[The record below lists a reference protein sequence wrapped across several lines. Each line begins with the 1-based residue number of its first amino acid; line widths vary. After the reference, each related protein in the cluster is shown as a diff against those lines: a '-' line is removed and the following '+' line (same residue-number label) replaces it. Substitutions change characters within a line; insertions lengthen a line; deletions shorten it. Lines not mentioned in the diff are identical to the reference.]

1 LRKPI
6 AKQGGFAIGLRTM
19 LIGYARVSNQD
30 QDQDTEAQITVLEN
44 AGCELIFKEKASGAR
59 WERPELHRL
68 LGHSSAKEMSWS
80 FGNSTGCHDH
90 SKIF

>member
-1 LRKPI
+1 MLQKPI

-30 QDQDTEAQITVLEN
+30 QDTEAQITALEN

-68 LGHSSAKEMSWS
+68 LGNHVRSHRAVA
-80 FGNSTGCHDH
+80 
-90 SKIF
+90 